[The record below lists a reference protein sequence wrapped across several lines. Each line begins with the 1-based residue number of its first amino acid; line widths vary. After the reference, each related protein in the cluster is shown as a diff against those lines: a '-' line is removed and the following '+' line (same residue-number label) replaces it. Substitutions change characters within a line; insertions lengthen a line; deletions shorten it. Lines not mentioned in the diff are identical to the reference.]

1 MRQLER
7 NYINVP
13 ARDMA
18 ISLWERRM
26 AQGKYGSVA
35 FHCYNHLL
43 KADPDKKSKRAS
55 VMGPCIQSVV
65 LTLLKRGVIEVDIFY
80 RTTEVL
86 KKFPADLVFLRD
98 VLLKP
103 FNLPEDVTVNFFFS
117 NLTVHPMYFVTI
129 IPLLEDP
136 IEDLEDIRLADSYY
150 YQWVVKWTSRY
161 MCPEFGRGIEK
172 FAQACRVR
180 DTSATNVKKPKKLQK
195 YLRKNHPGFRGKK

>member
-7 NYINVP
+7 NYINAP

-18 ISLWERRM
+18 ISLWERRA

-65 LTLLKRGVIEVDIFY
+65 LTLLKKGEIEVDIFY

-86 KKFPADLVFLRD
+86 KKFPADLVFIRD

-103 FNLPEDVTVNFFFS
+103 FNLPPDVTINFFFS

-129 IPLLEDP
+129 IPMRDDP
-136 IEDLEDIRLADSYY
+136 IEDLEDLRIDDPYY
-150 YQWVVKWTSRY
+150 YKWVVKWTARY
-161 MCPEFGRGIEK
+161 LCDEFGRGIDK

-180 DTSATNVKKPKKLQK
+180 DTSGALVLKPKKLQK
-195 YLRKNHPGFRGKK
+195 YLRKHHPGFRK